1 MSDKLKILHV
11 VPTLKKD
18 GAEVQL
24 AELFKEIDNV
34 HIELF
39 TFDLYKNG
47 DSISNNLENIN
58 IYSESSI
65 KSIFFLNK
73 IIKNNDYD
81 IIHSHLPKSDLIIGF
96 LKLFN
101 KGIKHVVSVHAQYGT
116 RKGENKFKYLIA
128 NIVWKK
134 ILNNS
139 NGVIAIS
146 NKINKWLVDERNIKQ
161 NIITTIHYG
170 VKIND
175 RAYKNKHNNTI
186 GMAARILPW
195 KGWDKVL
202 ETAFYLKKLN
212 VNFKLKLAGSDDEGY
227 VENIKSMIQQYQL
240 EDNVEIFD
248 HFSNI
253 DDFFSQLDL
262 FLFLSE
268 SEGFGLVV
276 LEAIENNV
284 AVVCS
289 NISPL
294 NEFVINIEN
303 CLVERENTQEIAN
316 ILRDYFDNEQ
326 EKLDQVQSRQKDFIV
341 QNFSIEN
348 FSSISNFFKFIS
360 FIDIMTH
367 QQGKYVTFSINL

>member
-1 MSDKLKILHV
+1 MNNLKVLHV

-24 AELFKEIDNV
+24 SMLFREFKKTN
-34 HIELF
+34 IELF
-39 TFDLYKNG
+39 TFDLYEDG
-47 DSISNNLENIN
+47 DSILDKLDGVKVHST
-58 IYSESSI
+58 SSI
-65 KSIFFLNK
+65 FSVLFIQKL
-73 IIKNNDYD
+73 IKENDYD
-81 IIHSHLPKSDLIIGF
+81 IVHSHLPKSDIIIGF

-101 KGIKHVVSVHAQYGT
+101 KRIKHVVSVHAQYGT
-116 RKGENKFKYLIA
+116 RAGENTFKYLIA
-128 NIVWKK
+128 NIIWKK

-146 NKINKWLVDERNIKQ
+146 SKIKRWLVDERSIKQ
-161 NIITTIHYG
+161 NLISTIHYG
-170 VKIND
+170 VKIKD
-175 RAYKNKHNNTI
+175 RSLRNKHNNTI

-195 KGWDKVL
+195 KGWDKVI
-202 ETAFYLKKLN
+202 ETAFYLKKMD

-227 VENIKSMIQQYQL
+227 LENIRTMIQKYQL
-240 EDNVEIFD
+240 EDYIEIFD
-248 HFSNI
+248 HYSNI
-253 DDFFSQLDL
+253 DEFFDQIDL
-262 FLFLSE
+262 FLFLTE

-294 NEFVINIEN
+294 NEFVINTDN
-303 CLVERENTQEIAN
+303 CLVAREKTQEIAN
-316 ILRDYFDNEQ
+316 IVKGYFDNEQ

-348 FSSISNFFKFIS
+348 TAKSFEKF
-360 FIDIMTH
+360 
-367 QQGKYVTFSINL
+367 YINTNNV

>member
-34 HIELF
+34 RIELF
-39 TFDLYKNG
+39 TFDLYENG
-47 DSISNNLENIN
+47 DSIFSNLENIT
-58 IYSESSI
+58 IYNESSI

-73 IIKNNDYD
+73 IIKNNNYD

-101 KGIKHVVSVHAQYGT
+101 KRIKHVVSVHAQYGT
-116 RKGENKFKYLIA
+116 RAGENKLKYLIA
-128 NIVWKK
+128 NIIWKK

-161 NIITTIHYG
+161 NIISTIHYG

-175 RAYKNKHNNTI
+175 RAYRNKHNNTI

-276 LEAIENNV
+276 LEAIENNI

-294 NEFVINIEN
+294 NEFVINTEN
-303 CLVERENTQEIAN
+303 CLVDRENTQEIAN
-316 ILRDYFDNEQ
+316 ILKDYFDNDQ
-326 EKLDQVQSRQKDFIV
+326 EKLELVQNRQKEFMV

-348 FSSISNFFKFIS
+348 TAKSFEKF
-360 FIDIMTH
+360 
-367 QQGKYVTFSINL
+367 YINTNNV

>member
-34 HIELF
+34 YIELF

-73 IIKNNDYD
+73 IIKNNEYD

-101 KGIKHVVSVHAQYGT
+101 KRIKHVVSVHAQYGT

-146 NKINKWLVDERNIKQ
+146 NKINRWLISERGIKQ
-161 NIITTIHYG
+161 DLISTIHYG

-175 RAYKNKHNNTI
+175 RPFRIKHGNTI

-212 VNFKLKLAGSDDEGY
+212 VDFKLKLAGSDDEGY
-227 VENIKSMIQQYQL
+227 VENIKTMIQEYQL
-240 EDNVEIFD
+240 EENIEIFD
-248 HFSNI
+248 HYSNI
-253 DDFFSQLDL
+253 DEFFSQLDL

-294 NEFVINIEN
+294 NEFVINTEN

-326 EKLDQVQSRQKDFIV
+326 EKLDQVQTRQKDFIV

-348 FSSISNFFKFIS
+348 TAKSFEKF
-360 FIDIMTH
+360 
-367 QQGKYVTFSINL
+367 YINTNIV

>member
-39 TFDLYKNG
+39 TFDLYQNG

-65 KSIFFLNK
+65 KSIFFLNR

-81 IIHSHLPKSDLIIGF
+81 IVHSHLPKSDLIIGF

-116 RKGENKFKYLIA
+116 RKGENKFKYLVA

-146 NKINKWLVDERNIKQ
+146 NKINRWLISERGIKQ
-161 NIITTIHYG
+161 DLISTIYYG

-175 RAYKNKHNNTI
+175 RPFRNKHGNTI

-227 VENIKSMIQQYQL
+227 VENIKTMIQEYQL
-240 EDNVEIFD
+240 EDNIEIYD

-253 DDFFSQLDL
+253 DEFFSQLDL

-303 CLVERENTQEIAN
+303 CLVERNNTQEIAN
-316 ILRDYFDNEQ
+316 ILRGYFDNEQ
-326 EKLDQVQSRQKDFIV
+326 EKLDQVQTRQKDFIV

-348 FSSISNFFKFIS
+348 TAKSFEKF
-360 FIDIMTH
+360 
-367 QQGKYVTFSINL
+367 YINTNNV

>member
-1 MSDKLKILHV
+1 MSNKLKILHV
-11 VPTLKKD
+11 LPTLKKD

-34 HIELF
+34 QIELF
-39 TFDLYKNG
+39 TFDLYENG

-65 KSIFFLNK
+65 RSIFFLNN
-73 IIKNNDYD
+73 IINNNDYD

-101 KGIKHVVSVHAQYGT
+101 KRIKHVVSVHAQYGT
-116 RKGENKFKYLIA
+116 RKGENKFKYLMA
-128 NIVWKK
+128 NIFWKK

-146 NKINKWLVDERNIKQ
+146 NKINQWLISERGIKQ
-161 NIITTIHYG
+161 DLISTIHYG

-175 RAYKNKHNNTI
+175 RLFKNKHGNTI

-202 ETAFYLKKLN
+202 ETAFYLKKMN

-276 LEAIENNV
+276 LEAIENNI

-294 NEFVINIEN
+294 NEFVINTEN
-303 CLVERENTQEIAN
+303 CLVDRENTQEIAN
-316 ILRDYFDNEQ
+316 ILKDYFDNDQ
-326 EKLDQVQSRQKDFIV
+326 EKLELVQNRQKEFMV

-348 FSSISNFFKFIS
+348 TAKSFEKF
-360 FIDIMTH
+360 
-367 QQGKYVTFSINL
+367 YINTNNV

>member
-39 TFDLYKNG
+39 TFDLYQNG

-65 KSIFFLNK
+65 KSIFFLNR

-81 IIHSHLPKSDLIIGF
+81 IVHSHLPKSDLIIGF

-146 NKINKWLVDERNIKQ
+146 NKINRWLISERGIKQ
-161 NIITTIHYG
+161 DLISTIYYG

-175 RAYKNKHNNTI
+175 RPFRNKHGNTI

-227 VENIKSMIQQYQL
+227 VENIKTMIQEYQL
-240 EDNVEIFD
+240 EDNIEIYD

-253 DDFFSQLDL
+253 DEFFSQLDL

-303 CLVERENTQEIAN
+303 CLVERNNTLEIAN
-316 ILRDYFDNEQ
+316 ILRGYFDNEQ

-348 FSSISNFFKFIS
+348 TAKSFEKF
-360 FIDIMTH
+360 
-367 QQGKYVTFSINL
+367 YINTNNV

>member
-39 TFDLYKNG
+39 TFDLYQNG
-47 DSISNNLENIN
+47 HSISNNLENIN

-65 KSIFFLNK
+65 KSIFFLNR

-81 IIHSHLPKSDLIIGF
+81 IVHSHLPKSDLIIGF

-146 NKINKWLVDERNIKQ
+146 NKINRWLISERGIKQ
-161 NIITTIHYG
+161 DLISTIYYG

-175 RAYKNKHNNTI
+175 RPFRNKHGNTI

-227 VENIKSMIQQYQL
+227 VENIKTMIQEYQL
-240 EDNVEIFD
+240 EDNIEIYD

-253 DDFFSQLDL
+253 DEFFSQLDL

-303 CLVERENTQEIAN
+303 CLVERNNTQEIAN
-316 ILRDYFDNEQ
+316 ILRGYFDNEQ

-348 FSSISNFFKFIS
+348 TAKSFEKF
-360 FIDIMTH
+360 
-367 QQGKYVTFSINL
+367 YINTNNV

>member
-39 TFDLYKNG
+39 TFDLYQNG

-65 KSIFFLNK
+65 KSIFFLNR

-81 IIHSHLPKSDLIIGF
+81 IVHSHLPKSDLIIGF

-146 NKINKWLVDERNIKQ
+146 NKINRWLISERGIKQ
-161 NIITTIHYG
+161 DLISTIYYG

-175 RAYKNKHNNTI
+175 RPFRNKHGNTI

-227 VENIKSMIQQYQL
+227 VENIKTMIQEYQL
-240 EDNVEIFD
+240 EDNIEIYD

-253 DDFFSQLDL
+253 DEFFSQLDL

-303 CLVERENTQEIAN
+303 CLVERNNTQEIAN
-316 ILRDYFDNEQ
+316 ILRGYFDNEQ

-348 FSSISNFFKFIS
+348 TAKSFEKF
-360 FIDIMTH
+360 
-367 QQGKYVTFSINL
+367 YINTNNV

>member
-34 HIELF
+34 YIELF

-73 IIKNNDYD
+73 IIKNNEYD

-101 KGIKHVVSVHAQYGT
+101 KRIKHVVSVHAQYGT

-146 NKINKWLVDERNIKQ
+146 NKINRWLISERGIKQ
-161 NIITTIHYG
+161 NLISTIHYG

-175 RAYKNKHNNTI
+175 RPFRIKHGNTI

-212 VNFKLKLAGSDDEGY
+212 VDFKLKLAGSDDEGY
-227 VENIKSMIQQYQL
+227 VENIKTMIQEYQL
-240 EDNVEIFD
+240 EENIEIFD
-248 HFSNI
+248 HYSNI

-294 NEFVINIEN
+294 NEFVINTEN

-326 EKLDQVQSRQKDFIV
+326 EKLDQVQTRQKDFIV

-348 FSSISNFFKFIS
+348 TAKSFEKF
-360 FIDIMTH
+360 
-367 QQGKYVTFSINL
+367 YINTNIV

>member
-1 MSDKLKILHV
+1 MSKKLKVLHV

-24 AELFKEIDNV
+24 VELFKEIENV
-34 HIELF
+34 EIELF
-39 TFDLYKNG
+39 TFDLYENG
-47 DSISNNLENIN
+47 DSIFNNLNNIN
-58 IYSESSI
+58 IYNQSSI
-65 KSIFFLNK
+65 KSIFLLNK
-73 IIKNNDYD
+73 IIKNNNYD
-81 IIHSHLPKSDLIIGF
+81 FVHSHLPKPDLIIGF

-101 KGIKHVVSVHAQYGT
+101 KRIKHIVSVHAQYGT
-116 RKGENKFKYLIA
+116 RAGENKFKYLIT
-128 NIVWKK
+128 NMFWKI

-146 NKINKWLVDERNIKQ
+146 NKINRWLVKERGINPNLIS
-161 NIITTIHYG
+161 TIHYG
-170 VKIND
+170 VKIKD
-175 RAYKNKHNNTI
+175 RPPRNKHNNTI

-202 ETAFYLKKLN
+202 ETAFYLKN
-212 VNFKLKLAGSDDEGY
+212 SDVNFELKLAGSDDEGY
-227 VENIKSMIQQYQL
+227 VENIKTMIQKYQL
-240 EDNVEIFD
+240 EDYVEIFD
-248 HFSNI
+248 NYSNI

-294 NEFVINIEN
+294 NEFVINTEN

-316 ILRDYFDNEQ
+316 ILRGYFDNEQ
-326 EKLDQVQSRQKDFIV
+326 EKLDQVQIRQKDFIV

-348 FSSISNFFKFIS
+348 TVKSFEKF
-360 FIDIMTH
+360 
-367 QQGKYVTFSINL
+367 YINTNNV

>member
-1 MSDKLKILHV
+1 MSDKLKIFHV

-39 TFDLYKNG
+39 TFDLYQNG

-65 KSIFFLNK
+65 KSIFFLNR

-81 IIHSHLPKSDLIIGF
+81 IVHSHLPKSDLIIGF

-146 NKINKWLVDERNIKQ
+146 NKINRWLISERGIKQ
-161 NIITTIHYG
+161 DLISTIYYG

-175 RAYKNKHNNTI
+175 RPFRNKHGNTI

-227 VENIKSMIQQYQL
+227 VENIKTMIQEYQL
-240 EDNVEIFD
+240 EDNIEIYD

-253 DDFFSQLDL
+253 DEFFSQLDL

-303 CLVERENTQEIAN
+303 CLVERNNTQEIAN
-316 ILRDYFDNEQ
+316 ILRGYFDNEQ

-348 FSSISNFFKFIS
+348 TAKSFEKF
-360 FIDIMTH
+360 
-367 QQGKYVTFSINL
+367 YINTNNV

>member
-34 HIELF
+34 RIELF
-39 TFDLYKNG
+39 TFDLHENG
-47 DSISNNLENIN
+47 DSISNNLENIT
-58 IYSESSI
+58 IYNESSI

-73 IIKNNDYD
+73 IIKNNNYD

-101 KGIKHVVSVHAQYGT
+101 KRIKHVVSVHAQYGT
-116 RKGENKFKYLIA
+116 RAGENKFKYLIA
-128 NIVWKK
+128 NIIWKK

-146 NKINKWLVDERNIKQ
+146 SKIKRWLVDERSIKQ
-161 NIITTIHYG
+161 NLISTIHYG
-170 VKIND
+170 VKIKD
-175 RAYKNKHNNTI
+175 RSLRNKHNNTI

-276 LEAIENNV
+276 LEAIENNI

-294 NEFVINIEN
+294 NEFVINTEN
-303 CLVERENTQEIAN
+303 CLVDRENTQEIAK
-316 ILRDYFDNEQ
+316 ILKDYFNNDQ
-326 EKLDQVQSRQKDFIV
+326 EKLELVQNRQKEFMV

-348 FSSISNFFKFIS
+348 TAKSFEKF
-360 FIDIMTH
+360 
-367 QQGKYVTFSINL
+367 YINTNNV

>member
-39 TFDLYKNG
+39 TFDLYQNG

-58 IYSESSI
+58 IYSESTI
-65 KSIFFLNK
+65 KSIFFLNR

-81 IIHSHLPKSDLIIGF
+81 IVHSHLPKSDLIIGF

-146 NKINKWLVDERNIKQ
+146 NKINRWLISERGIKQ
-161 NIITTIHYG
+161 DLISTIHYG

-175 RAYKNKHNNTI
+175 RPFRNEHGNTI

-227 VENIKSMIQQYQL
+227 LENIKTMIQEYQL
-240 EDNVEIFD
+240 EDNIEIFD
-248 HFSNI
+248 HYSNI

-294 NEFVINIEN
+294 DEFVINVEN

-316 ILRDYFDNEQ
+316 ILRGYFDNEQ

-348 FSSISNFFKFIS
+348 TAKSFEKF
-360 FIDIMTH
+360 
-367 QQGKYVTFSINL
+367 YINTNNV

>member
-1 MSDKLKILHV
+1 MSSKLKVLHV

-24 AELFKEIDNV
+24 AELFKELDNV
-34 HIELF
+34 EIELF
-39 TFDLYKNG
+39 TFDLYENG
-47 DSISNNLENIN
+47 DSIFNNLNNIN
-58 IYSESSI
+58 TYNQSSI
-65 KSIFFLNK
+65 KSIFLLNK
-73 IIKNNDYD
+73 IIKNNNYD
-81 IIHSHLPKSDLIIGF
+81 LIHSHLPKSDLIIGI

-101 KGIKHVVSVHAQYGT
+101 KNIKHIVSVHAQYGT
-116 RKGENKFKYLIA
+116 RAGESKFKYLIT
-128 NIVWKK
+128 NIIWKK

-146 NKINKWLVDERNIKQ
+146 NKINKWLADERGVNQ
-161 NIITTIHYG
+161 NLIRTIHYG
-170 VKIND
+170 VKIKD
-175 RAYKNKHNNTI
+175 RSPRNKHNNII

-195 KGWDKVL
+195 KGWDKVI
-202 ETAFYLKKLN
+202 ETAFYLKQLD
-212 VNFKLKLAGSDDEGY
+212 VNFKLKLAGSDDDGY
-227 VENIKSMIQQYQL
+227 LENIKTMIQKYKL
-240 EDNVEIFD
+240 EDNIEIFD
-248 HFSNI
+248 HYSNI
-253 DDFFSQLDL
+253 DDFFSQIDL

-276 LEAIENNV
+276 LEAIENNI

-294 NEFVINIEN
+294 NEFVINTEN

-316 ILRDYFDNEQ
+316 ILRGYFDNEQ

-348 FSSISNFFKFIS
+348 TAKSFEKF
-360 FIDIMTH
+360 
-367 QQGKYVTFSINL
+367 YINTNNV

>member
-39 TFDLYKNG
+39 TFDLYQNG
-47 DSISNNLENIN
+47 HSISNNLENIN

-65 KSIFFLNK
+65 KSIFFLNR

-81 IIHSHLPKSDLIIGF
+81 IVHSHLPKSDLIIGF

-146 NKINKWLVDERNIKQ
+146 NKINRWLISERGIKQ
-161 NIITTIHYG
+161 DLVSTIYYG

-175 RAYKNKHNNTI
+175 RPFRNKHGNTI

-227 VENIKSMIQQYQL
+227 VENIKTMIQEYQL
-240 EDNVEIFD
+240 EDNIEIYD

-253 DDFFSQLDL
+253 DEFFSQLDL

-303 CLVERENTQEIAN
+303 CLVERNNTLEIAN
-316 ILRDYFDNEQ
+316 ILRGYFDNEQ

-348 FSSISNFFKFIS
+348 TAKSFEKF
-360 FIDIMTH
+360 
-367 QQGKYVTFSINL
+367 YINTNNV

>member
-1 MSDKLKILHV
+1 MKILHV

-24 AELFKEIDNV
+24 SELFKEINNV
-34 HIELF
+34 EIELF
-39 TFDLYKNG
+39 TFDLYENG
-47 DSISNNLENIN
+47 DSILNNLNNIN
-58 IYSESSI
+58 IYSQSSI
-65 KSIFFLNK
+65 KSIFLLNR
-73 IIKNNDYD
+73 IIKNNNYD
-81 IIHSHLPKSDLIIGF
+81 LIHSHLPKSDLIIGI

-101 KGIKHVVSVHAQYGT
+101 KRIKHVVSVHAQYGT
-116 RKGENKFKYLIA
+116 RAGENKFKYLIA
-128 NIVWKK
+128 NIFWKK

-146 NKINKWLVDERNIKQ
+146 NKINNWLVDERSIKQ
-161 NIITTIHYG
+161 DLISTIHYG
-170 VKIND
+170 VKINN
-175 RAYKNKHNNTI
+175 RPTRNKHKNTI

-202 ETAFYLKKLN
+202 ETAFYLKN
-212 VNFKLKLAGSDDEGY
+212 SDVNFELKLAGSDDEGY
-227 VENIKSMIQQYQL
+227 VENIKTMIQKYQL
-240 EDNVEIFD
+240 EDYVEIFD
-248 HFSNI
+248 NYSNI

-294 NEFVINIEN
+294 NEFVINTEN

-316 ILRDYFDNEQ
+316 ILRGYFDNEQ
-326 EKLDQVQSRQKDFIV
+326 EKLDQVQIRQKDFIV

-348 FSSISNFFKFIS
+348 TAKSFEKF
-360 FIDIMTH
+360 
-367 QQGKYVTFSINL
+367 YINTNNV

>member
-1 MSDKLKILHV
+1 MSNKLKILHV

-39 TFDLYKNG
+39 TFDLYQNG

-146 NKINKWLVDERNIKQ
+146 NKINRWLISERGIKQ
-161 NIITTIHYG
+161 NLISTIHYG

-175 RAYKNKHNNTI
+175 RPFRIKHGNTI

-227 VENIKSMIQQYQL
+227 VENIKTMIQEYQL
-240 EDNVEIFD
+240 EENIEIFD
-248 HFSNI
+248 HYSNI

-294 NEFVINIEN
+294 NEFVINTEN

-326 EKLDQVQSRQKDFIV
+326 EKLDQVQTRQKDFIV

-348 FSSISNFFKFIS
+348 TAKSFEKF
-360 FIDIMTH
+360 
-367 QQGKYVTFSINL
+367 YINTNIV

>member
-39 TFDLYKNG
+39 TFDLYQNG

-58 IYSESSI
+58 IYSESTI
-65 KSIFFLNK
+65 KSIFFLNR

-81 IIHSHLPKSDLIIGF
+81 IVHSHLPKSDLIIGF

-146 NKINKWLVDERNIKQ
+146 NKINRWLISDRGIKQ
-161 NIITTIHYG
+161 DLISTIHYG
-170 VKIND
+170 IKIND
-175 RAYKNKHNNTI
+175 RPFEINTVTRLVWQQESFH
-186 GMAARILPW
+186 G
-195 KGWDKVL
+195 KG
-202 ETAFYLKKLN
+202 
-212 VNFKLKLAGSDDEGY
+212 G
-227 VENIKSMIQQYQL
+227 IKSWKL
-240 EDNVEIFD
+240 
-248 HFSNI
+248 
-253 DDFFSQLDL
+253 L
-262 FLFLSE
+262 F
-268 SEGFGLVV
+268 
-276 LEAIENNV
+276 I
-284 AVVCS
+284 
-289 NISPL
+289 
-294 NEFVINIEN
+294 
-303 CLVERENTQEIAN
+303 
-316 ILRDYFDNEQ
+316 
-326 EKLDQVQSRQKDFIV
+326 
-341 QNFSIEN
+341 
-348 FSSISNFFKFIS
+348 
-360 FIDIMTH
+360 
-367 QQGKYVTFSINL
+367 

>member
-39 TFDLYKNG
+39 TFDLYQNG

-65 KSIFFLNK
+65 KSIFFLNR

-81 IIHSHLPKSDLIIGF
+81 IVHSHLPKSDLIIGF

-146 NKINKWLVDERNIKQ
+146 NKINRWLISERGIKQ
-161 NIITTIHYG
+161 DLISTIHYG
-170 VKIND
+170 IKIND
-175 RAYKNKHNNTI
+175 RPFRNKHGNTI

-227 VENIKSMIQQYQL
+227 VENIKTMIQEYQL
-240 EDNVEIFD
+240 EDNIEIYD

-253 DDFFSQLDL
+253 DEFFSQLDL

-303 CLVERENTQEIAN
+303 CLVERNNTQEIAN
-316 ILRDYFDNEQ
+316 ILRGYFDNEQ

-348 FSSISNFFKFIS
+348 TAKSFEKF
-360 FIDIMTH
+360 
-367 QQGKYVTFSINL
+367 YINTNNV

>member
-1 MSDKLKILHV
+1 MSDRLKILHV

-34 HIELF
+34 QIELF
-39 TFDLYKNG
+39 TFDMYKNG
-47 DSISNNLENIN
+47 DSISDNLENIN
-58 IYSESSI
+58 IYSKSSI

-73 IIKNNDYD
+73 IIKNNNYD
-81 IIHSHLPKSDLIIGF
+81 IIHSHLPKSDIIIGF

-101 KGIKHVVSVHAQYGT
+101 KGIKQVVSVHAQYGT
-116 RKGENKFKYLIA
+116 RKGENKFKYLLI
-128 NIVWKK
+128 NIIWKK

-139 NGVIAIS
+139 NGVVAIS
-146 NKINKWLVDERNIKQ
+146 NKINRWLAEDRGINQELIS
-161 NIITTIHYG
+161 TIYYG

-175 RAYKNKHNNTI
+175 RPYRNKQNNTI

-202 ETAFYLKKLN
+202 ETAFYLKKLD

-227 VENIKSMIQQYQL
+227 VKNIKSMIQEYQL
-240 EDNVEIFD
+240 EDNIEI
-248 HFSNI
+248 SNHYSDI

-294 NEFVINIEN
+294 NEFVANVEN
-303 CLVERENTQEIAN
+303 CLVDRENTREIAN
-316 ILRDYFDNEQ
+316 IIKGYFENEQ
-326 EKLDQVQSRQKDFIV
+326 KKLEEVQISQKDFIV

-348 FSSISNFFKFIS
+348 TAKSFEKF
-360 FIDIMTH
+360 
-367 QQGKYVTFSINL
+367 YINTNNV